1 MAMMAQE
8 RSIVEEGYAGD
19 VMGVYDP
26 GIFEIGDTLT
36 SARSSRT
43 RRSELRPEH
52 FVRAYLA
59 DPMRRK
65 QLKTGLDQLAQEGTI
80 QLYRPPEGRSGD
92 PVLGAVGRL
101 QLEVVKFRLKN
112 EYDVD
117 VRLEPWTSSSHAGVP
132 RGRDAR
138 GSPCLR
144 PRARGHAG
152 HRRAQPSRG
161 ALRGQWQ
168 LNSAERTFKGIV
180 YSETAHGGA
189 VKRE

>member
-1 MAMMAQE
+1 MPQ
-8 RSIVEEGYAGD
+8 IN
-19 VMGVYDP
+19 P
-26 GIFEIGDTLT
+26 TGIFEIGDTLT
-36 SARSSRT
+36 GGPEFSYEEIPSFA
-43 RRSELRPEH
+43 PEH

-117 VRLEPWTSSSHAGVP
+117 VRLEPM
-132 RGRDAR
+132 DIEFAR
-138 GSPCLR
+138 WVSRERVGTPVIDVRNR
-144 PRARGHAG
+144 PVVLFG
-152 HRRAQPSRG
+152 
-161 ALRGQWQ
+161 GQWQ